1 MCFLAVAL
9 FWSFCFGRF
18 IYFDSYETIVSAQAA
33 GKGIPIVQF
42 LSPYIVVFALQSFMT
57 YAFFLNPPQ
66 TRRDMLLRHG
76 AIFVIVTVIRTVS
89 MQGYIEPAWGLGY
102 WASIIPM
109 LIVMHGIAQ
118 LILALIMRQR
128 KKHMQTA

>member
-1 MCFLAVAL
+1 ML
-9 FWSFCFGRF
+9 
-18 IYFDSYETIVSAQAA
+18 
-33 GKGIPIVQF
+33 QF
-42 LSPYIVVFALQSFMT
+42 LFPYVVAFGLQGLMT
-57 YAFFLNPPQ
+57 YTFFLNPPK
-66 TRRDMLLRHG
+66 TRANAILRHG
-76 AIFVIVTVIRTVS
+76 AVLVIVTAIRTVS